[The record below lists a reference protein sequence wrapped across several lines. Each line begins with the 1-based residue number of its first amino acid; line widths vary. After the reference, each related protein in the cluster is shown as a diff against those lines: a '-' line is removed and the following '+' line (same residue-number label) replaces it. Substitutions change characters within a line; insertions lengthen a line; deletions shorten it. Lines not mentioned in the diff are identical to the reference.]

1 MNKKRLFILMTM
13 SVAVV
18 TSTLSCHNTR
28 MFKKELIWQFKK
40 QNLTSNSFL
49 AKKDLNITTSSDF
62 LLFQTPEIEN
72 NLNENIII
80 DEQIDEENEETT
92 SIIDEQEEV
101 LNQELEITKQQL
113 LDLEKRYKKDFA
125 KNSRLKSILI
135 GASISSAII
144 TGLSIGIGSYFGITK
159 SDTYAQKR
167 KKELE
172 DILNIQKSLIK
183 ESNPD
188 DSLQKIFL
196 KLMDIGFEKELPTGI
211 FDLFDELLFKKA
223 LNGYINEKEKERFK
237 NILKT
242 QIKDRS
248 KEIVN
253 ELLDLLKSR
262 NIVAETSSDNV
273 INSVKN
279 IVSLIIKKY
288 LPDFI
293 KAAIL
298 FVSEINSKINTGS
311 TTQPETSLLGRA
323 IEATL
328 KLAGYNSGDSKN
340 MSKIIS
346 IFSSALANSNND
358 LIKIIITKM
367 SNAIDSVNLSFDFF
381 KDLLE
386 IIKKTISNILTKPNS
401 QELDIN
407 SIFNKLIPAF
417 LDVFENVANKSENS
431 EDFIVFINNLFLEE
445 NNNKA
450 LYTILLKDNDIENA
464 DSKFNF
470 KTIINTFISSNAQNK
485 NQEEYNFAD
494 LIPNI
499 EVSFFTIV
507 NGIFKFSDFKK
518 FINKFLFTFIKPLI
532 KIAKEQEEKLKKIKD
547 KNTNN
552 SISFNINGIDT
563 KSPYNAIFR
572 IYSLYSYLYYKH
584 VPKQEGILGNLI
596 SLINPFKPEKF
607 IPNLIKSEWP
617 NINDEQLK
625 KIFGDNISKEPWYS
639 FNSDHYSIFQKI
651 KEYANGNKN
660 DEFKELIKNA
670 SPNITTNN
678 ISKILVKK

>member
-18 TSTLSCHNTR
+18 TSTLSCHNTK

-49 AKKDLNITTSSDF
+49 AKKDLNIKTSSDF

-92 SIIDEQEEV
+92 SIIDEQEEA

-144 TGLSIGIGSYFGITK
+144 TGLSIGIGAYFGITK

-223 LNGYINEKEKERFK
+223 LNGYINEEEKEKFK
-237 NILKT
+237 NILKS

-311 TTQPETSLLGRA
+311 TTQSETSLLGRA

-367 SNAIDSVNLSFDFF
+367 SNAIDSINLSFDFF

-470 KTIINTFISSNAQNK
+470 KTIINTFILSNVQNK
-485 NQEEYNFAD
+485 NPEEYNFAD

-596 SLINPFKPEKF
+596 SLINSFKPEKF

-625 KIFGDNISKEPWYS
+625 KIFGDNISREPWYS
-639 FNSDHYSIFQKI
+639 FNSDHYPIFQKI